1 VLGYR
6 EYVHAP
12 TETPTRTPP
21 AAGPGASSDVTSPAW
36 HAPQTPRRH
45 GLRLRWRRS
54 KSWDEHV
61 ADVEKLTDTP
71 GFRRLRQQLL
81 SLARL
86 TPEDRVLDIGAGT
99 GLLALAAAPRV
110 QHVTAL
116 DISPAMCRRL
126 SAKAA
131 ELARPNVD
139 VLVANATELPMPDG
153 SADVVLSNYCF
164 HHVSDADKRRGL
176 GEIARVL
183 RPGGRLVI
191 GDMMFD
197 AGLRGTRERA
207 LVLRFVR
214 RMLRRGPAGVL
225 RLLKNA
231 IRLASGRG
239 EHPASVDW
247 WRQALRDTGFSG
259 VEVWPLDHE
268 GGIAVARRG

>member
-1 VLGYR
+1 M
-6 EYVHAP
+6 A
-12 TETPTRTPP
+12 TPTDTQPHP
-21 AAGPGASSDVTSPAW
+21 VSGAALPAW
-36 HAPQTPRRH
+36 HAPRRRS
-45 GLRLRWRRS
+45 RLTWRRP
-54 KSWDEHV
+54 KSWDDHV
-61 ADVEKLTDTP
+61 SDVEKLTDTP
-71 GFRRLRQQLL
+71 GFRRLRHQIL

-99 GLLALAAAPRV
+99 GLLALAAAPQV
-110 QHVTAL
+110 QSVAAL

-126 SAKAA
+126 SAKVAG
-131 ELARPNVD
+131 LARPNVD
-139 VLVANATELPMPDG
+139 VLVANATELPMADA

-164 HHVSDADKRRGL
+164 HHVSDADKRRAL
-176 GEIARVL
+176 GEIIRVL
-183 RPGGRLVI
+183 RPDGRLVI

-214 RMLRRGPAGVL
+214 SMLRRGPAGIL

-247 WRQALRDTGFSG
+247 WRSALREAGFAG
-259 VEVWPLDHE
+259 VEVWALDHE
-268 GGIAVARRG
+268 GGIAVARRPHT